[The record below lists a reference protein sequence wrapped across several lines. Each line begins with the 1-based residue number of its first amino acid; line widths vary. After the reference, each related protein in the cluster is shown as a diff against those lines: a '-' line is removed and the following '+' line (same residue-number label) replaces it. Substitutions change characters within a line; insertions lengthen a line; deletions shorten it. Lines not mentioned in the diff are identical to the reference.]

1 MLSLACRDLGIMDCC
16 EYVATGETEE
26 ELWERRCRAHNKS
39 AWHERCYITPQFK
52 ESYKRYIK
60 YS

>member
-1 MLSLACRDLGIMDCC
+1 MLSLACRDLGIMDC
-16 EYVATGETEE
+16 EYIATGETEE
-26 ELWERRCRAHNKS
+26 ELWGEGAEHIIKVHGTED
-39 AWHERCYITPQFK
+39 ADITSQFK

>member
-1 MLSLACRDLGIMDCC
+1 MDC
-16 EYVATGETEE
+16 EYVARGETEE
-26 ELWERRCRAHNKS
+26 ELWGEGVEHIIKVHGTEDAD
-39 AWHERCYITPQFK
+39 ITPQFK

>member
-1 MLSLACRDLGIMDCC
+1 MLLK
-16 EYVATGETEE
+16 YVARGETEE
-26 ELWERRCRAHNKS
+26 ELWGEGAEHIIKVHGTED
-39 AWHERCYITPQFK
+39 ADITPQFK

>member
-1 MLSLACRDLGIMDCC
+1 MLSLACRDVGIMDC
-16 EYVATGETEE
+16 EYVASGETEE
-26 ELWERRCRAHNKS
+26 ELWKNGTEHIIKVHGTEDAD
-39 AWHERCYITPQFK
+39 ITPRFK

>member
-1 MLSLACRDLGIMDCC
+1 MASGN
-16 EYVATGETEE
+16 TEE
-26 ELWERRCRAHNKS
+26 ELWKKGTAHIIEVHGTED
-39 AWHERCYITPQFK
+39 ADITPQFK

>member
-1 MLSLACRDLGIMDCC
+1 MLSLACRDLGIMDC
-16 EYVATGETEE
+16 EYIATGETEE
-26 ELWERRCRAHNKS
+26 ELWGEGADHITKVHGTED
-39 AWHERCYITPQFK
+39 ADITPQFK